1 MGLLTAA
8 WWCFFFWLGP
18 MVAVDTHFTSRP
30 QDFPEF
36 RLTPWRA
43 AERAGNS
50 GTLTRDAIMPLT
62 FRTLRYVQVSDD
74 GGTTVETVAYH
85 ANVRWGPTAAALLA
99 SVLLPVIAYYGLR
112 RLLR

>member
-1 MGLLTAA
+1 LAAA
-8 WWCFFFWLGP
+8 WWFLFFTVGG
-18 MVAVDTHFTSRP
+18 VGAVDTHFTNRP

-36 RLTPWRA
+36 RLTPWRS
-43 AERAGNS
+43 AGHA

-62 FRTLRYVQVSDD
+62 FRTLRYVQVTDD

-85 ANVRWGPTAAALLA
+85 ADVRWAPTAAALLVSA
-99 SVLLPVIAYYGLR
+99 LLPVIAHYGLK